1 MTQLEVL
8 VAGIEA
14 EAPDDPLAQLR
25 AAALK
30 KEELHELAD
39 DLLGHFVEA
48 AREAGASWSEVGD
61 ALGVSK
67 QAAQQRHTARPSAA
81 RRALGKLLPK
91 LGDGSFRR
99 FTPRARE
106 VVLGAQTA
114 AVGFGHDRIDTEH
127 LLLGLYGQPGS
138 VAVVVLER
146 LGVAAGRVAADIAE
160 AHPATDAEVKGHVP
174 FADGAKDALE
184 GSLGVAMRLGHNYI
198 GTEHILLALLEVDG
212 GLAAQVLGAQGV
224 TTEAAEAE
232 VEEILQGLAP

>member
-1 MTQLEVL
+1 MTELEAL
-8 VAGIEA
+8 VADIER

-25 AAALK
+25 AAARK
-30 KEELHELAD
+30 RDELAALAD

-48 AREAGASWSEVGD
+48 AREAGATWSDVGD

-67 QAAQQRHTARPSAA
+67 QAAQQRHTARPSGA
-81 RRALGKLLPK
+81 RRALGKLFPK
-91 LGDGSFRR
+91 LADGSFRR

-114 AVGFGHDRIDTEH
+114 AVGFGHDRIATEH

-146 LGVAAGRVAADIAE
+146 LGVDAGRVGADIAE
-160 AHPATDAEVKGHVP
+160 AHPPADAEVKGHVP

-198 GTEHILLALLEVDG
+198 GTEHILLALLEAEG
-212 GLAAQVLGAQGV
+212 GLAAEVLAAQGV
-224 TTEAAEAE
+224 TAEAAEAE
-232 VEEILQGLAP
+232 VVEILQGLAP

>member
-1 MTQLEVL
+1 MTELEVL
-8 VAGIEA
+8 VAAIEE

-30 KEELHELAD
+30 KDELHALAD

-48 AREAGASWSEVGD
+48 ARESGATWSDVGD

-67 QAAQQRHTARPSAA
+67 QAAQQRHTGRPSAA

-91 LGDGSFRR
+91 LADGSFRR

-106 VVLGAQTA
+106 VVVGAQA
-114 AVGFGHDRIDTEH
+114 AAIGFRHPEIDTEH
-127 LLLGLYGQPGS
+127 LLLGLYSQPGS

-146 LGVAAGRVAADIAE
+146 LDVDAGEVAAAIVE
-160 AHPATDAEVKGHVP
+160 AHPEGEAEVKGFVP
-174 FADGAKDALE
+174 YADGAKVVLE
-184 GSLGVAMRLGHNYI
+184 GSLGVAVRLGHNYI
-198 GTEHILLALLEVDG
+198 GTEHILLALLEVESG
-212 GLAAQVLGAQGV
+212 VAAEVLAAQGV
-224 TTEAAEAE
+224 TVEGAQAE